1 MKIGFLLANRANWA
15 RSKTVIKSL
24 TMSPQVSVVVFACS
38 GFILDRYGHAVDEIK
53 QFTPSVKIKIIHNN
67 IEGET
72 PLTQSLSTGI
82 LISQLGTSM
91 AEEHLSCFVVVA
103 DRFEVIAGA
112 ISASYQ
118 NIPLIHIQ
126 GGEISGNIDD
136 KVRNAVS
143 AMADVHFPC
152 TQLAFSRLAKD
163 RMVRGQVKFLGCPAM
178 DILSEARKDNCDD
191 ILKNTSHTGVNK
203 KSGKPYNLIVYHP
216 ETENFDQ
223 ALDLA
228 SEFFSKIYE
237 TSKQRHQVVLWPN
250 NDAGSY
256 LCAKALRQYREK
268 KPDADISFYKHF
280 TAEKYA
286 CVILG
291 AQILVGNSSSFIR
304 EGEVLKKSAI
314 IVGKRQKGRDLGPN
328 VSTVENLKDLSIDQM
343 LQEANPP
350 VKQRNDYG
358 NGRAGTS
365 IANEIL
371 NFLSEN
377 R

>member
-15 RSKTVIKSL
+15 RCKTVIKSL
-24 TMSPQVSVVVFACS
+24 ATSPDVSVIVFACS
-38 GFILDRYGHAVDEIK
+38 GFVLDRYGHAVDEIEC
-53 QFTPSVKIKIIHNN
+53 FIPSVKIKILNNN

-91 AEEHLSCFVVVA
+91 AEEKLSCFVVVA

-112 ISASYQ
+112 ICASYQ

-143 AMADVHFPC
+143 AMADMHFPC
-152 TQLAFSRLAKD
+152 TELAFHRLVRD

-178 DILSEARKDNCDD
+178 DLLSAAQKCDYDEILMA
-191 ILKNTSHTGVNK
+191 TPHTGKQK
-203 KSGKPYNLIVYHP
+203 KTGKPYNLIVYHP
-216 ETENFDQ
+216 ETENFDR

-228 SEFFSKIYE
+228 SMFFSKIYE
-237 TSKQRHQVVLWPN
+237 ASTHRHQVVLWPN

-256 LCAKALRQYREK
+256 LCAKAIRQHREK
-268 KPDADISFYKHF
+268 MPDSDISFYKHF
-280 TAEKYA
+280 TAENYA
-286 CVILG
+286 CVISG
-291 AQILVGNSSSFIR
+291 AEILVGNSSSFIR
-304 EGEVLKKSAI
+304 EGDVLKKAAI
-314 IVGKRQKGRDLGPN
+314 IVGERQRGRDIGPN
-328 VSTVENLKDLSIDQM
+328 VSTVQNLEDLSVNQM
-343 LQEANPP
+343 LQETKAPTN
-350 VKQRNDYG
+350 QSNDYG
-358 NGRAGTS
+358 NGKSGTA

-371 NFLSEN
+371 NFLS
-377 R
+377 